1 MSFKTLRILILL
13 AILLMVAHNQF
24 ITRER
29 FASWD
34 APVFVAIYPVN
45 ADGSDET
52 ADYIRRLTDAEFQP
66 LIQFAARE
74 AERYGLD
81 LRRPFYLELGEPVT
95 DTPPA
100 PPVGGT
106 FLARAAWI
114 LKARWWR
121 WRFDDQGLDPDILVL
136 ARYHDPKQHRRLP
149 HSTGVEDLRIAIAN
163 VFATRDMRGAN
174 NVVIL
179 HEMMHTI
186 GATDKYDLDSG
197 LPIHPHGY
205 AEPDRTP
212 RYPQPL
218 AELMAGRIPVS
229 PTQARQASTFGQVII
244 GPETASEIGWPSL
257 RR

>member
-29 FASWD
+29 FASWQ

-45 ADGSDET
+45 ADGSDEVKG
-52 ADYIRRLTDAEFQP
+52 YIQRLTDTEFES
-66 LIQFAARE
+66 LTRFAARE

-81 LRRPFYLELGEPVT
+81 LRRPFYLELGDPVT
-95 DTPPA
+95 DSPPD

-106 FLARAAWI
+106 FLQRAAWI
-114 LKARWWR
+114 FKARWWR
-121 WRFDDQGLDPDILVL
+121 WRFDDQGLDPDIVVL
-136 ARYHDPKQHRRLP
+136 ARYHDPEQHRRLP

-163 VFATRDMRGAN
+163 VFATREMRDAN

-179 HEMMHTI
+179 HEMLHTI
-186 GATDKYDLDSG
+186 GATDKYDLASG
-197 LPIHPHGY
+197 LPIYPQGF
-205 AEPDRTP
+205 ADPDQVP
-212 RYPQPL
+212 RYPQPA

-229 PTQARQASTFGQVII
+229 ATEARQAVNFRQVVI
-244 GPETASEIGWPSL
+244 GPETAAEIGWPIL